1 MAKLA
6 FSNRQRTKPLNPRRL
21 REIAEAILAYLPRVK
36 DWDLMFYFVG
46 AARMADINARHLG
59 HPGATDVITF
69 DYNDPEVP
77 GRICGEIFICVD
89 VAIEQAREFRTSWQ
103 SEVVRYMVHSILHL
117 CGYDDLKPAERR
129 EMKQAENRLVAKFSR
144 QFKLSAVG
152 RQ

>member
-1 MAKLA
+1 MPALA

-21 REIAEAILAYLPRVK
+21 REISEAILASLPQVQ

-46 AARMADINARHLG
+46 AARMAEINETHLG

-77 GRICGEIFICVD
+77 GRICGEIFICVE
-89 VAIEQAREFRTSWQ
+89 VAMEQARKFRTSWQ
-103 SEVVRYMVHSILHL
+103 SEVVRYMAHSILHL

-129 EMKQAENRLVAKFSR
+129 RMKQVENRLVTKLSR
-144 QFKLSAVG
+144 HFKLAALG
-152 RQ
+152 R